1 MKKKLFIF
9 YVYFLAFSCKKENA
23 NVSVIE
29 DPSIFQDQYG
39 RQLILHGLNTI
50 SKNPADYYQFLE
62 VSETDVEKQDK
73 EYGFNFVRY
82 GIMWDG
88 IEPQKDSFDET
99 YLDKVEERVNWH
111 TSRGMYV
118 MLDMHQDLYSF
129 EFGGDGAPA
138 WAIQPN
144 GHPINSENA
153 SGINWQLKYNDPAVI
168 AAFQNFWQYNRYKEL
183 QEHYILSWQK
193 VAERF
198 KNNPYVIG
206 YDLMNEPNSGNPV
219 EDLLGVFEKNLLKDF
234 YNRLIPA
241 LRSVDNQKYLI
252 YEPIAGSV
260 VGGLPSGLPKMN
272 DTRSAPRLGYAPH
285 FYSVFSL
292 SASDPYG
299 AFDKLQVA
307 LWKLNRTKEI
317 KMQNCPMII
326 GEFGLDRIHTGF
338 DEYLDDVMN
347 IADELEGGWAY
358 WANGFN
364 LDWGPFNPD
373 HSLSPIGEQ
382 LIRTYPKAV
391 QGKINSF
398 SLDRTSKKFILNYQV
413 IASISQPTEIFV
425 PNRFYPNGY
434 NVVVSGTT
442 NYTKETDATKQLL
455 KIKVNESKEVTIEIV
470 PK

>member
-1 MKKKLFIF
+1 VFF
-9 YVYFLAFSCKKENA
+9 TGSCKKENA
-23 NVSVIE
+23 NVSYIE

-50 SKNPADYYQFLE
+50 SKNPAVNYQFLE
-62 VSETDVEKQDK
+62 VLETDVEKQDK

-82 GIMWDG
+82 GIIWDG
-88 IEPQKDSFDET
+88 IEPQKDSFDDT

-138 WAIQPN
+138 WAIQAN
-144 GHPINSENA
+144 GHPVNSDNA
-153 SGINWQLKYNDPAVI
+153 SGVNWQLKYYDPAVI
-168 AAFQNFWQYNRYKEL
+168 AAEQNFWQYTRYKEL
-183 QEHYILSWQK
+183 QDHYILSWQK

-219 EDLLGVFEKNLLKDF
+219 EDALGIFEKKLLKDF

-241 LRSVDNQKYLI
+241 LRSIDNEKYLI
-252 YEPIAGSV
+252 FEPVAGSV
-260 VGGLPSGLPKMN
+260 VGGLPSGLPKIN
-272 DTRSAPRLGYAPH
+272 DTRSSPRLGYSPH
-285 FYSVFSL
+285 LYAAFSL
-292 SASDPYG
+292 AASGPY
-299 AFDKLQVA
+299 APFDKLQVT

-326 GEFGLDRIHTGF
+326 GEFGLDRIHPGF
-338 DEYLDDVMN
+338 DDYLDDVLN
-347 IADELEGGWAY
+347 IADELKGGWAY
-358 WANGFN
+358 WANGFG
-364 LDWGPFNPD
+364 LDWSPFNPD
-373 HSLSPIGEQ
+373 RSLSPIGEQ
-382 LIRTYPKAV
+382 LVRTYPKAV

-398 SLDRTSKKFILNYQV
+398 SFDRISKNFALTYHANV
-413 IASISQPTEIFV
+413 AISQPTEIFV
-425 PNRFYPNGY
+425 PVRHYPSGY
-434 NVVVSGTT
+434 NLSISGTN
-442 NYTKETDATKQLL
+442 NYTQEYDAARQML
-455 KIKVNESKEVTIEIV
+455 KLWINEQAIVNIIIT